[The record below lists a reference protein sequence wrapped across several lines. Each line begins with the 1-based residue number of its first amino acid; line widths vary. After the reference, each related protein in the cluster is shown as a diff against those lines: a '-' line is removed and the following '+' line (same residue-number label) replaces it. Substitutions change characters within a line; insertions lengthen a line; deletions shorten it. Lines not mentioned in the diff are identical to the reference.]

1 MNTVNP
7 AAINNGN
14 ATVNSKL
21 NTLKESYIELTSQ
34 DAFLRKSIVYMV
46 NHRVQDFADP
56 LTSTLVLMA
65 TSPLQMVL
73 CESGLLPFKT
83 SLLPVI
89 PYVYLSEEENKSM
102 QKIISQAPDEFMH
115 ETMESSGQY
124 TISIVPMMSNSVFV
138 CKRQLLINF
147 VHVIFKNNKVY
158 GDASICKTL
167 CNIILQRF
175 MARVSIPSDMVT
187 TIVQLIASISGACDD
202 VSDDKV
208 KDMPIFGTTLSK
220 PENAEV
226 ICESKKRKKCDSE
239 DSGESDG
246 DDYDDESNDGD
257 KSNEDDCD
265 VIAGSSQCGDD

>member
-7 AAINNGN
+7 TTIINGN
-14 ATVNSKL
+14 ATVNNKI
-21 NTLKESYIELTSQ
+21 NTLKESYIALTSQ
-34 DAFLRKSIVYMV
+34 DVFLRKSIVYMV

-65 TSPLQMVL
+65 TSPLQMIL

-102 QKIISQAPDEFMH
+102 QNIISQAPDEFMH

-124 TISIVPMMSNSVFV
+124 TISIIPMVSNPVFV
-138 CKRQLLINF
+138 CKRQLLTNF

-175 MARVSIPSDMVT
+175 MARVSIPSDMVS
-187 TIVQLIASISGACDD
+187 TIVQLIASISAECGGD
-202 VSDDKV
+202 DDKTN
-208 KDMPIFGTTLSK
+208 DMPIFGTTLSK
-220 PENAEV
+220 PEDAV
-226 ICESKKRKKCDSE
+226 DDQCDLKKRKKCDSDNDKSDDESE
-239 DSGESDG
+239 DSG
-246 DDYDDESNDGD
+246 DESND
-257 KSNEDDCD
+257 NECD
-265 VIAGSSQCGDD
+265 VIDDYGINGDN